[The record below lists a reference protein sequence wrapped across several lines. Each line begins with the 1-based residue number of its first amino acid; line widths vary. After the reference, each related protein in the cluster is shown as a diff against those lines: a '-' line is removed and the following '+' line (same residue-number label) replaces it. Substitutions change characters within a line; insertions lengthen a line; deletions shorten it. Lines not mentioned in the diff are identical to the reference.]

1 MSWER
6 TAAEYRWR
14 ATQADSLECVVDLA
28 DLGEG
33 IRQWMQPS
41 RGPLPLT
48 RAFALRGRLRSGPL
62 TWDAAQWH
70 HHVRGQDLIAE
81 LPYSE
86 QTPTG
91 IEFYWRAAELAG
103 GGFRLEWLV
112 SANTRLL
119 DEVIEWSVDFD
130 AQANQ
135 LRLGTS
141 DAAGYV
147 ANWQELPAGQRVIE
161 TPPLTWEAPA
171 TGQAALWATLPGDAG
186 SLVWAAAPGDQCGL
200 AAELSPA
207 GAAVHDVSLTYRLQ
221 MGFLEKG
228 VIRRARL
235 WLLWLPDRQNAAAV
249 VAEHLQQ
256 FYLSPPPLT
265 V

>member
-14 ATQADSLECVVDLA
+14 ATEGGSLECAVDLA
-28 DLGEG
+28 SLDAGMTRWSG
-33 IRQWMQPS
+33 P
-41 RGPLPLT
+41 GGVPLPLSQ
-48 RAFALRGRLRSGPL
+48 AFALRGKLKSGPL
-62 TWDAAQWH
+62 TWEPSQWQ
-70 HHVRGQDLIAE
+70 HHVRGADLIVE

-91 IEFYWRAAELAG
+91 IEFYWRAAEIAG

-119 DEVIEWSVDFD
+119 DEVIDWSVDFKC
-130 AQANQ
+130 QVNQ

-141 DAAGYV
+141 DGHGRVAHWHPVSAGV
-147 ANWQELPAGQRVIE
+147 QQIE
-161 TPPLTWEAPA
+161 TPPLSWEAPA
-171 TGQAALWATLPGDAG
+171 TGQPALWATLPDAAG
-186 SLVWAAAPGDQCGL
+186 ALAWATAPGDQCGL
-200 AAELSPA
+200 SVTLAATDSTTLDASLSY
-207 GAAVHDVSLTYRLQ
+207 HLQ

-235 WLLWLPDRQNAAAV
+235 WLLWLPERPGLAEA
-249 VAEHLQQ
+249 VAEQLRQ

>member
-14 ATQADSLECVVDLA
+14 ATQAESLECVVDLA
-28 DLGEG
+28 DVGGG
-33 IRQWMQPS
+33 ITQWLRPG

-48 RAFALRGRLRSGPL
+48 RAFALRGRLRSGPW
-62 TWDAAQWH
+62 TWDAAQWQ
-70 HHVRGQDLIAE
+70 HHVRGEDLIAE

-91 IEFYWRAAELAG
+91 IEFYWRAAEMAG

-119 DEVIEWSVDFD
+119 DEVIEWSVDFSC
-130 AQANQ
+130 QVSQ
-135 LRLGTS
+135 MRLGTS
-141 DAAGYV
+141 DGHGRV
-147 ANWQELPAGQRVIE
+147 ANWHPLPAGQSEVQ

-171 TGQAALWATLPGDAG
+171 TGQPALWATLPGDAG
-186 SLVWAAAPGDQCGL
+186 SLAWATTPGDQCGL
-200 AAELSPA
+200 TMALSPA
-207 GAAVHDVSLTYRLQ
+207 ADGVSDASLNYRLQ

-235 WLLWLPDRQNAAAV
+235 WLLWLPECQNAAES
-249 VAEHLQQ
+249 VAEQLRQ